1 MVSVRQGACPG
12 LICASRDSL
21 SMLASMSLLLDS
33 FWRAL
38 AYCLHKRV
46 IAWSLFPLLLMGLL
60 SWALGYFFWADAV
73 LKVQG
78 LLDGVGWLHKVWVW
92 FQANGVGYAS
102 EVVASILVVLGAT
115 PMLVVLVLLLVGLFM
130 APVLTGLVAQ
140 NRFPQLQKKHGGS
153 VMASLI
159 WSGGSTVI
167 ALLALIVTLPLW
179 VFPPLMLVVTPL
191 IWGWLTYRVM
201 AFDALA
207 EHASKEER
215 RNLFV
220 RHRMSLI
227 LMGVLCGYLGM
238 APGIVW
244 VSGLVFLAAFWILIP
259 IAIWIYAL
267 VFAFSA
273 LWFAH
278 FCLGAL
284 VRLREQ
290 EGPAEPSPQVPFAP
304 GVAAQ
309 DAPSL

>member
-1 MVSVRQGACPG
+1 
-12 LICASRDSL
+12 
-21 SMLASMSLLLDS
+21 MSLLLDS

-46 IAWSLFPLLLMGLL
+46 IAWSLFPLLLMALL
-60 SWALGYFFWADAV
+60 SWGLGYLFWADAV
-73 LKVQG
+73 LKVQS
-78 LLDGVGWLHKVWVW
+78 LLDGVGWLHTVWLW
-92 FQANGVGYAS
+92 FQSHGVGYAS

-115 PMLVVLVLLLVGLFM
+115 PVLVVLVLMLVGLFM
-130 APVLTGLVAQ
+130 APVLTDLVAQ
-140 NRFPQLQKKHGGS
+140 KRFPQMEKKHGGS
-153 VMASLI
+153 FVASVL
-159 WSGGSTVI
+159 WSGGSTAI

-207 EHASKEER
+207 DHASKEER
-215 RNLFV
+215 RSLFV
-220 RHRMSLI
+220 RHRLSLI
-227 LMGVLCGYLGM
+227 LMGVICGYLGM

-278 FCLGAL
+278 FCLAAL
-284 VRLREQ
+284 AQQRGQ
-290 EGPAEPSPQVPFAP
+290 QGPGEPSAQVPFAP
-304 GVAAQ
+304 GMASSASS
-309 DAPSL
+309 AL

>member
-102 EVVASILVVLGAT
+102 EVVASILVVLGQPHAGRSGAAAGGAVHGPGPDRPGGT
-115 PMLVVLVLLLVGLFM
+115 KSLSPTAEEARRLRRGQSDLVGRLYRDC
-130 APVLTGLVAQ
+130 AAGPDRDLA
-140 NRFPQLQKKHGGS
+140 
-153 VMASLI
+153 
-159 WSGGSTVI
+159 
-167 ALLALIVTLPLW
+167 ALG
-179 VFPPLMLVVTPL
+179 FPPLMLVVTPL

-290 EGPAEPSPQVPFAP
+290 EGPAEQSPQVPFAP

>member
-1 MVSVRQGACPG
+1 M
-12 LICASRDSL
+12 ASRPTIDGSRLNHSL
-21 SMLASMSLLLDS
+21 SMLAGMSLLLDS

-38 AYCLHKRV
+38 AYCLHRRV
-46 IAWSLFPLLLMGLL
+46 IAWSLFPLLAMALL

-78 LLDGVGWLHKVWVW
+78 LLDGVGWLHQVWVW
-92 FQANGVGYAS
+92 FQSHGVGYAS

-115 PMLVVLVLLLVGLFM
+115 PVLVVLVLLLVGLFM
-130 APVLTGLVAQ
+130 APVLTSLVAEK
-140 NRFPQLQKKHGGS
+140 RFPQLERKHGGS
-153 VMASLI
+153 MAASLM
-159 WSGGSTVI
+159 WSGGSTAI
-167 ALLALIVTLPLW
+167 ALAALIVTLPLW
-179 VFPPLMLVVTPL
+179 VFPPLMLVITPL

-207 EHASKEER
+207 EHASKDER
-215 RNLFV
+215 RNIFM

-227 LMGVLCGYLGM
+227 LMGVICGYLGM

-259 IAIWIYAL
+259 IAIWVYAL

-284 VRLREQ
+284 AQLRAQ
-290 EGPAEPSPQVPFAP
+290 AGPDEHSPQVPFAP
-304 GVAAQ
+304 GVVPSAA
-309 DAPSL
+309 L

>member
-1 MVSVRQGACPG
+1 M
-12 LICASRDSL
+12 ASRPTIDGSRLNHSL
-21 SMLASMSLLLDS
+21 SMLAGMSLLLDS

-38 AYCLHKRV
+38 AYCLHRRV
-46 IAWSLFPLLLMGLL
+46 IAWSLFPLLAMALL

-78 LLDGVGWLHKVWVW
+78 LLDGVGWLHQVWVW
-92 FQANGVGYAS
+92 FKSHGVGYAS

-115 PMLVVLVLLLVGLFM
+115 PVLVVLVLLLVGLFM
-130 APVLTGLVAQ
+130 APVLTSLVAEK
-140 NRFPQLQKKHGGS
+140 RFPQLERKHGGS
-153 VMASLI
+153 MAASLM
-159 WSGGSTVI
+159 WSGGSTAI
-167 ALLALIVTLPLW
+167 ALAALIVTLPLW
-179 VFPPLMLVVTPL
+179 VFPPLMLVITPL

-207 EHASKEER
+207 EHASKDER
-215 RNLFV
+215 RNIFM

-227 LMGVLCGYLGM
+227 LMGVICGYLGM

-259 IAIWIYAL
+259 IAIWVYAL

-284 VRLREQ
+284 EQLRAQ
-290 EGPAEPSPQVPFAP
+290 AGPDEHSPQVPFAP
-304 GVAAQ
+304 GVVPSAA
-309 DAPSL
+309 L

>member
-1 MVSVRQGACPG
+1 
-12 LICASRDSL
+12 
-21 SMLASMSLLLDS
+21 MLAGMGLLLDS

-46 IAWSLFPLLLMGLL
+46 IAWSLLPLLAMALL
-60 SWALGYFFWADAV
+60 TWVLGYFFWADAV
-73 LKVQG
+73 QRVQN
-78 LLDGVGWLHKVWVW
+78 LLDGVGWLHSIWVW
-92 FQANGVGYAS
+92 LQEHGMSYAS
-102 EVVASILVVLGAT
+102 EVVASIFVVLGAT
-115 PMLVVLVLLLVGLFM
+115 PVLVVLTLLFAGLFM
-130 APVLTGLVAQ
+130 APVLTKLVAEK
-140 NRFPQLQKKHGGS
+140 RFAQLEKKHGASTVAS
-153 VMASLI
+153 VL
-159 WSGGSTVI
+159 WSGGSTLI
-167 ALLALIVTLPLW
+167 ALLALLVTLPLW
-179 VFPPLMLVVTPL
+179 VFPPLMLVVAPL

-207 EHASKEER
+207 EHASKDER

-220 RHRMSLI
+220 RYRMSLI
-227 LMGVLCGYLGM
+227 LMGIICGYLGA

-284 VRLREQ
+284 EQ
-290 EGPAEPSPQVPFAP
+290 MRAQSTPQAADPKVPFAHD
-304 GVAAQ
+304 VADTAQ
-309 DAPSL
+309 ITR

>member
-1 MVSVRQGACPG
+1 MG
-12 LICASRDSL
+12 
-21 SMLASMSLLLDS
+21 LLLDS

-46 IAWSLFPLLLMGLL
+46 IAWSLLPLLAMALL
-60 SWALGYFFWADAV
+60 TWALGYFFWADAV
-73 LKVQG
+73 QRVQN
-78 LLDGVGWLHKVWVW
+78 LLDGVGWLHSIWVW
-92 FQANGVGYAS
+92 LQEHGMSYAS
-102 EVVASILVVLGAT
+102 EVVASIFVVLGAT
-115 PMLVVLVLLLVGLFM
+115 PVLVVLTLLFAGLFM
-130 APVLTGLVAQ
+130 APVLTKLVAEK
-140 NRFPQLQKKHGGS
+140 RFAQLEKKHGASTVAS
-153 VMASLI
+153 VL
-159 WSGGSTVI
+159 WSGGSTLI
-167 ALLALIVTLPLW
+167 ALLALLVTLPLW
-179 VFPPLMLVVTPL
+179 VFPPLMLVVAPL

-207 EHASKEER
+207 EHASKDER

-220 RHRMSLI
+220 RYRMSLI
-227 LMGVLCGYLGM
+227 LMGIICGYLGA

-284 VRLREQ
+284 EQ
-290 EGPAEPSPQVPFAP
+290 MRAQPTPQAADPEVPFAHD
-304 GVAAQ
+304 VSDAAQ
-309 DAPSL
+309 ITR